1 MPAAT
6 SSRVVPSATS
16 RAGAGCRRPIAL
28 CVSTGEPVLFCSVR
42 LFYRAQTGRPLR
54 VAWALEEI
62 GVDYEPVALS
72 ADECRDEA
80 YRQRHPL
87 GRVPAL
93 ELDDGQILFESAA
106 IVLAIA
112 DLYPESGLT
121 GPLGSPLRTQVYAWS
136 IMAMTELE
144 RPTLGAWSRTE
155 HVEDEY
161 RRRQLGVFTRAS
173 AAVGDQLADQP
184 FLLGAALTAAD
195 IVLGGVL
202 AVSRYVGVLDAA
214 PASVVDYL
222 DRLQARPAY
231 SRALASTE
239 SLLAP

>member
-1 MPAAT
+1 
-6 SSRVVPSATS
+6 
-16 RAGAGCRRPIAL
+16 
-28 CVSTGEPVLFCSVR
+28 
-42 LFYRAQTGRPLR
+42 

-62 GVDYEPVALS
+62 GVDYEPVVLS

-93 ELDDGQILFESAA
+93 ELDDGQVLFESTA

-112 DLYPESGLT
+112 DLYPDTGLT
-121 GPLGSPLRTQVYAWS
+121 GPLGSTLGTQVYGWS

-144 RPTLGAWSRTE
+144 RTTLGAWSLTE

-161 RRRQLGVFTRAS
+161 RRGQRRAFARAC

-202 AVSRYVGVLDAA
+202 AISRFTGALDAA
-214 PASVVDYL
+214 PPHLVDYL
-222 DRLQARPAY
+222 DRLQARPEYA
-231 SRALASTE
+231 RALACTE
-239 SLLAP
+239 SLLVV

>member
-1 MPAAT
+1 
-6 SSRVVPSATS
+6 
-16 RAGAGCRRPIAL
+16 
-28 CVSTGEPVLFCSVR
+28 VR

-72 ADECRDEA
+72 AEACRDGA
-80 YRQRHPL
+80 YRRRHPL

-93 ELDDGQILFESAA
+93 ELDDRQVLFESTA
-106 IVLAIA
+106 IVVAIA
-112 DLYPESGLT
+112 DLYPDAGLT

-144 RPTLGAWSRTE
+144 RTTLGAWSRTE

-161 RRRQLGVFTRAS
+161 RRRQLRAFARAS
-173 AAVGDQLADQP
+173 AALGDQLADQP
-184 FLLGAALTAAD
+184 FLLGTTLTAAD

-202 AVSRYVGVLDAA
+202 AVSRFAGVLDAA
-214 PASVVDYL
+214 PAQSSTTSIVCKRDLLTSALWRALNRCSRCSAGGPGQDWPRATRRLREAWVRDRPCVVD
-222 DRLQARPAY
+222 DGKP
-231 SRALASTE
+231 
-239 SLLAP
+239 

>member
-1 MPAAT
+1 MSAGE
-6 SSRVVPSATS
+6 RV
-16 RAGAGCRRPIAL
+16 R
-28 CVSTGEPVLFCSVR
+28 FCSVR

-72 ADECRDEA
+72 ADECRDDA

-93 ELDDGQILFESAA
+93 ELDDGQVLFESTA
-106 IVLAIA
+106 IVLVIA
-112 DLYPESGLT
+112 DLYPDSGLT
-121 GPLGSPLRTQVYAWS
+121 GPLGSALRAQVDEWS

-144 RPTLGAWSRTE
+144 RTTLGAWSRTE

-161 RRRQLGVFTRAS
+161 RRRQLRAFTRAS

-202 AVSRYVGVLDAA
+202 AVSRYAGVLDAA
-214 PASVVDYL
+214 PAPVVHYL

-231 SRALASTE
+231 ARALACTE